1 MPSTRIAQRACLELV
16 EPHATKLS
24 HVIATEVSHVY
35 IAQRACLELV
45 EPQPQL
51 LADVHAPPEHRHR
64 GRGQERAQA
73 RRGAR
78 RGDDVSKELRRRRQP
93 TEAVDVRGEE
103 VQEAV
108 EREVRLRLD
117 LPRHVPPPHAVQR
130 HLYSTTYASHHVTE
144 VSRVVLRVDIRV

>member
-1 MPSTRIAQRACLELV
+1 M
-16 EPHATKLS
+16 
-24 HVIATEVSHVY
+24 IATEVSHAY

-103 VQEAV
+103 AQEAV
-108 EREVRLRLD
+108 EREVRLGLD
-117 LPRHVPPPHAVQR
+117 LARHVPPPHAVQR
-130 HLYSTTYASHHVTE
+130 RLYSTTDAAQHVTE
-144 VSRVVLRVDIRV
+144 VSPAVLRVGIRV